1 MQNIPTE
8 LIALPHNADL
18 DTLGAVRCLL
28 LINPKARI
36 IHPVKLRQNAWEVA
50 RKQAWFATISINN
63 IDFSRVKRVH
73 LAGIF
78 RPQQNPQLAE
88 KLARI
93 NATIVVYGNQT
104 PEFQFKT
111 EHKHTDTLSL
121 TAFLANRLF
130 NRGYQLDYQDKLVF
144 CSAISEKTWAALS
157 FRVTPGDL
165 NALCVL
171 RQNKLSARR
180 ISNSIVLGLREGQTG
195 LYNHMLKNI
204 QDIHPGNWPCTLISV
219 TSSGDI
225 QDLEPVVDAV
235 WSDIGQ
241 YVLIIIV
248 SSGGFSR
255 VWSRSNL
262 SQIDFCEIFRQ
273 YKPLRSRSWICFNLY
288 GQNHHANQK
297 QILASL
303 DANLKPDTTAADIMS
318 VAPRTIA
325 WDATVKSAL
334 ADMLKFNI
342 MSLLVE
348 KDGKFV
354 GIISRRDLNRA
365 CQMELYD
372 SQINSWL
379 SSNNPVVTPSTPVR
393 VLKNIMVRY
402 NITRLPVIENDEVKG
417 IISAQE
423 LLRAL
428 PDHLPLPPDY
438 LPIAREIETP
448 EPAVLEQLFRQ
459 VFSLG
464 LLHLL
469 TRIGRFASRKD
480 IMAFAVGGFVRDLL
494 LERQNLDIDIVVIGD
509 AIPFARELSQEL
521 GCPHK
526 VFTRFHT
533 ARIYIDDLKIDFSSA
548 RIEHYAN
555 IGALPQI
562 EFSGLSSDLFRR
574 DFTINALA
582 LAINE
587 ENFMHLKDYFGGFAD
602 LQARKLRVLH
612 SFSFL
617 EDPTRLFRIIRFASR
632 FNFSLEKDTR
642 RAFDLAINRDVVSQL
657 SLKRIGAE
665 ISRCLRDERPHR
677 IVADLFA
684 VGLMR
689 YLSPGLSDTTVLPGR
704 FRLIRGL
711 VRRFAT
717 VSAEIDEEAIYW
729 TGLLSV
735 PDLDEAKK
743 VIDAIALPQNRR
755 KIVLQSLEAMR
766 EVPSL
771 LTNISCDSHV
781 ELYNLLSKLELET
794 LLTLIAFSSN
804 NNNSRKILHF
814 IGELRNIRCEI
825 TGADLVNAGIP
836 PGPAYGR
843 IFEHIR
849 NYKLKGNKL
858 TRKEELDLARDL
870 YSSS

>member
-1 MQNIPTE
+1 MHNIPTE
-8 LIALPHNADL
+8 IIALPQNADL
-18 DTLGAVRCLL
+18 DTLAAVRCLL

-36 IHPVKLRQNAWEVA
+36 IHPVKLRQNAWEIA
-50 RKQAWFATISINN
+50 RKQSWFTTIPINN
-63 IDFSRVKRVH
+63 VDFSRVNRVH
-73 LAGIF
+73 LTNIF

-88 KLARI
+88 KLLRS

-104 PEFQFKT
+104 PELQFKIR
-111 EHKHTDTLSL
+111 HKPTDTLSL
-121 TAFLANRLF
+121 TAFLVNKLINR
-130 NRGYQLDYQDKLVF
+130 NHQLDYQDKLVF
-144 CSAISEKTWAALS
+144 CSAISEKTWAGLS

-165 NALCVL
+165 NALSFL

-204 QDIHPGNWPCTLISV
+204 QDIHPGNWPSTLISV

-262 SQIDFCEIFRQ
+262 SQVDFCEIFRQ
-273 YKPLRSRSWICFNLY
+273 YKPFRSRSWICFNLY
-288 GQNHHANQK
+288 GKSHHANQK

-303 DANLKPDTTAADIMS
+303 DANLKPDITAADIMS
-318 VAPRTIA
+318 VVPRTIA

-334 ADMLKFNI
+334 TEMLKFNI

-348 KDGKFV
+348 KAGKFV
-354 GIISRRDLNRA
+354 GIICRRDLDRA
-365 CQMELYD
+365 RQMELYD
-372 SQINSWL
+372 SQIGTWL
-379 SSNNPVVTPSTPVR
+379 SSSNPVVAPSTPVR

-402 NITRLPVIENDEVKG
+402 NITRLPVIENEEVKG
-417 IISAQE
+417 IIGAHE

-428 PDHLPLPPDY
+428 PDHLPPPPDY
-438 LPIAREIETP
+438 LPFAHEIATP
-448 EPAVLEQLFRQ
+448 EPAMLEQLFRQ

-469 TRIGRFASRKD
+469 IRIGRFASRKN
-480 IMAFAVGGFVRDLL
+480 ILAFAVGGFVRDLL
-494 LERQNLDIDIVVIGD
+494 LERRNLDIDIVIIGD
-509 AIPFARELSQEL
+509 AIPFAQELSQKL

-555 IGALPQI
+555 VGALPQI
-562 EFSGLSSDLFRR
+562 EFSGLSSDLYRR

-587 ENFMHLKDYFGGFAD
+587 ENFMQLKDYFGGFAD

-665 ISRCLRDERPHR
+665 ISRCLCDERPHR
-677 IVADLFA
+677 IIAKLFS

-689 YLSPGLSDTTVLPGR
+689 YLNPVLSDTEVLPGR

-711 VRRFAT
+711 VRRFAPI
-717 VSAEIDEEAIYW
+717 SSEIDEEAIYW

-735 PDLDEAKK
+735 PDYEEAKK
-743 VIDAIALPQNRR
+743 VIDAIGLPHDRR
-755 KIVLQSLEAMR
+755 RIVLQSLEAMR

-771 LTNISCDSHV
+771 LANIDCKNHV
-781 ELYNLLSKLELET
+781 ELYELLSKLDLET

-804 NNNSRKILHF
+804 NNNSRKILYF
-814 IGELRNIRCEI
+814 IGELRGIKCKI

-836 PGPAYGR
+836 PGPVYGR
-843 IFEHIR
+843 IFEQIR
-849 NYKLKGNKL
+849 NHKLKGNNL
-858 TRKEELDLARDL
+858 TRKEELELATSL